1 MNKSFFFLI
10 NRFQNHI
17 ILTNSIDYI
26 YDSKRSSLLARF
38 NITTVYRESER
49 NNVKF
54 WILSTIQYAT
64 IKRQWAT
71 TIAKRSTLF
80 PFGKYF
86 SFLLLF
92 LSFLL
97 PPFSRNEITVSIFNR
112 FLFIIH
118 FDRKTLSL
126 SLSLAIHFSRWLC
139 PTRNE
144 SGWYEQT
151 RVHIPMYH
159 AVFSGIGR
167 FNKEIMENPVA

>member
-26 YDSKRSSLLARF
+26 YDSKRFSLLVRF

-126 SLSLAIHFSRWLC
+126 SFSRDPLFTMTLPNAERKRLVRANACTYTDVPRRIQWNR
-139 PTRNE
+139 TI
-144 SGWYEQT
+144 Q
-151 RVHIPMYH
+151 
-159 AVFSGIGR
+159 
-167 FNKEIMENPVA
+167 

>member
-26 YDSKRSSLLARF
+26 YDSKRFSLLVRF

-126 SLSLAIHFSRWLC
+126 SRSTFHDDFAQRGTKAVGTSKRVYIYRCTTPYSV
-139 PTRNE
+139 E
-144 SGWYEQT
+144 SDDSI
-151 RVHIPMYH
+151 R
-159 AVFSGIGR
+159 
-167 FNKEIMENPVA
+167 K

>member
-1 MNKSFFFLI
+1 MNKSFLLLDKSFPKSYHFNKFDWLYI
-10 NRFQNHI
+10 RFEAF
-17 ILTNSIDYI
+17 
-26 YDSKRSSLLARF
+26 LLARF

-126 SLSLAIHFSRWLC
+126 SFSRDPLFTMTLPNAERKRLVRANACTYTDVPRRIQWNR
-139 PTRNE
+139 TI
-144 SGWYEQT
+144 Q
-151 RVHIPMYH
+151 
-159 AVFSGIGR
+159 
-167 FNKEIMENPVA
+167 